1 MYRYNG
7 GSLCLAQTL
16 YATKMFIFHTF
27 VSVYMWG
34 GVPSFKELV
43 GSRCDPGE
51 SSCWELAGCLPG
63 GGGVHIYEC
72 ECAPAVGV
80 WVRIEGFWGGG
91 VAGSVGKYSQKACTL
106 VFPTSL
112 HLQKKKKKCRAEK
125 SHPQRQ
131 VWLHTLLPQCVG
143 GTAAEHSPFLTC
155 VTPN

>member
-1 MYRYNG
+1 MTLERAAVE
-7 GSLCLAQTL
+7 SWQDTCLGEGEYT
-16 YATKMFIFHTF
+16 YMN
-27 VSVYMWG
+27 VSVHLQLG
-34 GVPSFKELV
+34 CGLEL
-43 GSRCDPGE
+43 R
-51 SSCWELAGCLPG
+51 A
-63 GGGVHIYEC
+63 
-72 ECAPAVGV
+72 
-80 WVRIEGFWGGG
+80 FGG
-91 VAGSVGKYSQKACTL
+91 VAGSVDKYSQKACTL

>member
-1 MYRYNG
+1 MTLERAAVE
-7 GSLCLAQTL
+7 SWQDACLGEGEYT
-16 YATKMFIFHTF
+16 YMN
-27 VSVYMWG
+27 VSVHLQLGCGLELRALG
-34 GVPSFKELV
+34 G
-43 GSRCDPGE
+43 
-51 SSCWELAGCLPG
+51 
-63 GGGVHIYEC
+63 
-72 ECAPAVGV
+72 
-80 WVRIEGFWGGG
+80 
-91 VAGSVGKYSQKACTL
+91 AGSVGKYSQKACTL

>member
-63 GGGVHIYEC
+63 GGGVNIYEC

-80 WVRIEGFWGGG
+80 WVRIEGFWEGW
-91 VAGSVGKYSQKACTL
+91 L
-106 VFPTSL
+106 VVWVSIRRRL
-112 HLQKKKKKCRAEK
+112 VHLFFLQAYTYKKEKKCRAEK